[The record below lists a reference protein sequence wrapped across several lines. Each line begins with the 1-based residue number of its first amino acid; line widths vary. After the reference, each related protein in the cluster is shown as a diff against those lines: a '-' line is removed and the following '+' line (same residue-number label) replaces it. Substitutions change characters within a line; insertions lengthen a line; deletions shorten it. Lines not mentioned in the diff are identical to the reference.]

1 MTITKDKLVQRVMD
15 KMAIRANQGI
25 IKYGNTMESA
35 KKTRK
40 EWLIEA
46 QQECLDQAVYLE
58 KCIGEEK

>member
-46 QQECLDQAVYLE
+46 QQESLDQAVYLE

>member
-25 IKYGNTMESA
+25 IKYGSTITSA

-40 EWLIEA
+40 EWLSS
-46 QQECLDQAVYLE
+46 
-58 KCIGEEK
+58 